1 MSPRRW
7 AVLAVLA
14 YGGGAAMSEA
24 EPQPPLGA
32 ESCPSAERHL
42 VQTEDGATIALHHHP
57 GDGPPVLIVH
67 GISSN
72 HRCWDLSPERSVAT
86 ALVAA
91 GFDPWL
97 LDLRGHGDALTD
109 AQGRRQWGGWTMDD
123 YGQHDVPAAVAY
135 VLAQT
140 GKAKIGYVG
149 HSLGGMIGAVYAST
163 VPGAQDKLYALIAV
177 GSPLDFSD
185 PDPLVSGALG
195 LARWSLPVVPT
206 DQLAKIQAAMG
217 LRSNPINAL
226 VDAALL
232 NDVAPE
238 LRPMMYRAIS
248 SPMTGGELRQLGAA
262 AQEGG
267 FVDAQGLIDYRGP
280 LAQVT
285 VPTLV
290 IAGRADQIAP
300 VDRVMAF
307 YTAVGAKERRLVIAG
322 RATGFAVDYGHLDL
336 TLGDH
341 AATEIFPL
349 IAEWLRR

>member
-7 AVLAVLA
+7 AALAALA
-14 YGGGAAMSEA
+14 YGGGAMMSEA
-24 EPQPPLGA
+24 APQPTEAPCA
-32 ESCPSAERHL
+32 AAERHL
-42 VQTEDGATIALHHHP
+42 VKTEDGATIALHRHP
-57 GDGPPVLIVH
+57 GEGPPVLVVH

-109 AQGRRQWGGWTMDD
+109 AEGRRQWGGWTMDD
-123 YGQHDVPAAVAY
+123 YGLRDVPAAVDY
-135 VLAQT
+135 VLERT
-140 GKAKIGYVG
+140 GAARVGYVG
-149 HSLGGMIGAVYAST
+149 HSLGGMIGAVYASSA
-163 VPGAQDKLYALIAV
+163 PGAQDKLYALIAV

-206 DQLAKIQAAMG
+206 DQLAKVQAAMG
-217 LRSNPINAL
+217 GRATPINAM

-232 NDVAPE
+232 NDVSPE
-238 LRPMMYRAIS
+238 LRPMMYRAIT

-267 FVDAQGLIDYRGP
+267 FVDAQGLVDYRGP
-280 LAQVT
+280 LAKVT

-307 YTAVGAKERRLVIAG
+307 YTAVGAPERRLVIAG